1 MSEKKNLSKPEKI
14 ALGAIALNFFLTV
27 IKFILAG
34 ISGSLAL
41 LAEAFHSFADIGSSG
56 AVFLAIRLEK
66 TPPSPELKG
75 WKKFFYTYPQLKV
88 AFAIGIFLLLVS
100 VAVFRRVFRPE
111 PIVVRYPLF
120 TALVM
125 LGLALASYLLSRFER
140 VVGERESS
148 LALIADGHHALVDMF
163 GSLLV
168 ASGLFGEALNLR
180 LDRPVAFII
189 SLFIALQALNVFV
202 VAIRDWRKKEE
213 SASYRYPQ
221 YLIDFFQKQLP
232 EKRNQFMLSLA
243 KKLKFSGSESE
254 QIKRAENLSVLV
266 VLLLIILLWFLS
278 GIYFVAPYQKAVVE
292 RLGSPLKVQPPI
304 GAGIHYALPF
314 PIDRV
319 RKIDALRVRR
329 TVIGTEVSPES
340 RMLLWTNIHY
350 LREHNVLTGDRIFV
364 DCGLVVHWRISDP
377 YQYLY
382 GNANPERL
390 LESVAYQALLKEF
403 AQKDFFQILIYQR
416 RELEEKLFEEIRK
429 AMKQG
434 KSGIEVLAVDLRD
447 IHPPTTVAPDF
458 EEVVSAM
465 VDYQTFINQAIGYEN
480 GLIPRTRGEA
490 IGMLNQAKAN
500 RALRVLQMK
509 GEKER
514 LRLNH
519 RSYKFSPFIY
529 KPVVWLEAV
538 EQVLAGKEKYLVP
551 PEAAEGA
558 LELYLMM
565 EPGRIKVL
573 SSPGASSP
581 GGRK

>member
-1 MSEKKNLSKPEKI
+1 MAEEQKLSKPEKV
-14 ALGAIALNFFLTV
+14 ALGAVALNFFLTV
-27 IKFILAG
+27 VKFILAG

-66 TPPSPELKG
+66 TPPSSELKG

-88 AFAIGIFLLLVS
+88 AFAIGIFLLIVS
-100 VAVFRRVFRPE
+100 VMVFRRVFRPE
-111 PIVVRYPLF
+111 PIVVKYPLF

-148 LALIADGHHALVDMF
+148 LALTADGHHALVDMF

-189 SLFIALQALNVFV
+189 SLFIALQAVNVFV

-221 YLIDFFQKQLP
+221 YLIDLFQKQLP
-232 EKRNQFMLSLA
+232 EKRNRFMLFLA
-243 KKLKFSGSESE
+243 KKLRFSGTEPE
-254 QIKRAENLSVLV
+254 QIKKAENLSVLA
-266 VLLLIILLWFLS
+266 VLILIILLWFLN
-278 GIYFVAPYQKAVVE
+278 GIYLLAPYQKAVVE
-292 RLGSPLKVQPPI
+292 RLGRPLKIQPPI

-382 GNANPERL
+382 GNADPERL
-390 LESVAYQALLKEF
+390 LETSSYQALLKEF
-403 AQKDFFQILIYQR
+403 AQKDFFEILIFQR
-416 RELEEKLFEEIRK
+416 KELEEKLFQEIKK
-429 AMKQG
+429 ALEQG
-434 KSGIEVLAVDLRD
+434 KTGIEVLAVDLRD

-490 IGMLNQAKAN
+490 VGMLSQAKAG
-500 RALRVLQMK
+500 RTLRVLKMK

-519 RSYKFSPFIY
+519 RAYRFSPFVY
-529 KPVVWLEAV
+529 RLVVWLETL
-538 EQVLAGKEKYLVP
+538 EQVLAGREKYLVP
-551 PEAAEGA
+551 AEAGEGA

-565 EPGRIKVL
+565 EPSKTKSGF
-573 SSPGASSP
+573 SS
-581 GGRK
+581 GGGK